1 MNFSKPIYWRQGIFL
16 QPQHFQYADAYHD
29 EARNRLL
36 NFTHLKGGGVSALQF
51 SPDRLQSGFLACG
64 DLQAILPDGQWVD
77 LRLNARLADR
87 DIRNLK
93 TADGIYP
100 VAIGLLKLAP
110 GTPAVAANGL
120 DGRFETV
127 GYSEELPDL
136 YDDTPD
142 LEVDRLWLRLRYLI
156 GDEIEAA
163 QNMTVLQV
171 ARLVVEGGVISLD
184 ETYAP
189 ACLAFDDQT
198 ALAKRVRLIFEML
211 QARFARLAEMARP
224 WRMDGDSIDSAW
236 LRDRMVHA
244 EVAQTLTELGH
255 RMQTQAQPDRLFE
268 SLLVLCSRLS
278 ALGGLKRPDLP
289 AWDRDDP
296 YRSFDRIGIVAQG
309 LLDQLHS
316 GPDSVALFKLREGWF
331 EAHVPSTARVGEH
344 AVYLI
349 LQQVNETGLVQASPA
364 KLASLTRI
372 ETVVSRALPGVPLER
387 VERVPYGVGDAPD
400 TAVWRVDTKDA
411 LWKEA
416 NASGTIC
423 LHWLGLPKTAR
434 ALLVYFRA

>member
-36 NFTHLKGGGVSALQF
+36 NFTHLRGGGVSALQF

-93 TADGIYP
+93 TADGVYP

-120 DGRFETV
+120 DGRFEAV

-171 ARLVVEGGVISLD
+171 ARLIVEGGVISLD

-244 EVAQTLTELGH
+244 EVAQALTELGH

-268 SLLVLCSRLS
+268 SLLVLSVLICQH
-278 ALGGLKRPDLP
+278 
-289 AWDRDDP
+289 
-296 YRSFDRIGIVAQG
+296 GIVMILTA
-309 LLDQLHS
+309 HS
-316 GPDSVALFKLREGWF
+316 IV
-331 EAHVPSTARVGEH
+331 
-344 AVYLI
+344 
-349 LQQVNETGLVQASPA
+349 
-364 KLASLTRI
+364 LASLCKGCWINCIADRI
-372 ETVVSRALPGVPLER
+372 AWRCSNSGKDGLRLMCPL
-387 VERVPYGVGDAPD
+387 
-400 TAVWRVDTKDA
+400 
-411 LWKEA
+411 
-416 NASGTIC
+416 
-423 LHWLGLPKTAR
+423 
-434 ALLVYFRA
+434 LLV